1 MSAPVLTPDFSHRI
15 KHGSN
20 DDPLTTIDLIHG
32 IENIVNRADGVIGI
46 AQGCF
51 YGADSDEINPTTM
64 YFALES
70 VQKDLKDLMAIC
82 SILAGQALK
91 KNTSDTKKPA

>member
-1 MSAPVLTPDFSHRI
+1 MSAPVLKPDFSHRI

-32 IENIVNRADGVIGI
+32 IENIVNRAEGVIGAI
-46 AQGCF
+46 QGCF
-51 YGADSDEINPTTM
+51 YGADSDELNPTTV

-70 VQKDLKDLMAIC
+70 VQKDLKDLKVIC
-82 SILAGQALK
+82 SILEGAQ
-91 KNTSDTKKPA
+91 